1 LNTQPNAT
9 PASQDSAVRTLNP
22 VLKEFLD
29 EVRGFFRVALAF
41 SFFTNL
47 LVLTVPLYMLQVYD
61 RVLTSQSVDTLLLLT
76 LIAVVALLALSLL
89 DTSRAQLVAR
99 LGYRL
104 DQRISSSVIM
114 ASIRGA
120 LSRSSFPSVKG
131 MRDIAAI
138 RNLLTTSAA
147 TAVLDLP
154 WMPLFFV
161 VIFLLHPVLGWLA
174 VAGCLLLLVTAWF
187 GEVSNREQMDLVGHQ
202 ALGLVQQVENSARSA
217 DAFEAMGISSRWID
231 RWAEGNLSHLKDCS
245 KVNDRNSLVLA
256 VSRFFRMGLQ
266 VAVLGVGAFLVLE
279 GEITAGVM
287 IAAAILTSRALTPVE
302 QSISSFRSL
311 MAARQAF
318 AELGDLLDQ
327 SPANKQSLSLPRPA
341 GTLEVEK
348 VTYFHPGASEP
359 CLYGI
364 DFKLAAGESMGLIG
378 PSGAGKSTLSRLL
391 VGTSAPRLGHVRL
404 DGMDIAQW
412 DASDRGQ
419 YIGYLP
425 QDVGLISGTV
435 LENICRMHSDDQEK
449 VIAAAKLAGVHD
461 LIIRLENGYETEVG
475 DQGLALS
482 AGQRQRI
489 GLARALYGDIA
500 FVLLD
505 EPNAHLD
512 HDGEVDLIEALDKLK
527 EAGVT
532 TIVVAQRPSVIQ
544 KVDKLAVL
552 RNGRL
557 AAFGPREDIMA
568 SVVPSGQKTEESLSG
583 GQHS

>member
-1 LNTQPNAT
+1 
-9 PASQDSAVRTLNP
+9 
-22 VLKEFLD
+22 
-29 EVRGFFRVALAF
+29 
-41 SFFTNL
+41 
-47 LVLTVPLYMLQVYD
+47 
-61 RVLTSQSVDTLLLLT
+61 
-76 LIAVVALLALSLL
+76 
-89 DTSRAQLVAR
+89 
-99 LGYRL
+99 
-104 DQRISSSVIM
+104 
-114 ASIRGA
+114 
-120 LSRSSFPSVKG
+120 
-131 MRDIAAI
+131 
-138 RNLLTTSAA
+138 
-147 TAVLDLP
+147 
-154 WMPLFFV
+154 
-161 VIFLLHPVLGWLA
+161 
-174 VAGCLLLLVTAWF
+174 
-187 GEVSNREQMDLVGHQ
+187 MDLVGHQ

-425 QDVGLISGTV
+425 QDVVLISGTV